1 MYDARLAMDYL
12 SSQLGGRT
20 MSFICEGDQV
30 LVDHDWFVV
39 DEVDEDT
46 VFCLDK
52 DGGEHEFNIGDV
64 FVLD

>member
-1 MYDARLAMDYL
+1 
-12 SSQLGGRT
+12 